1 MVGYSGYAKYI
12 TRTRLVTL
20 GYGRGYAASLAPGFA
35 ESLGFARVMGLRV
48 PKPRTCPPYFE
59 VEELVHAV
67 HVA

>member
-1 MVGYSGYAKYI
+1 MLCSERFALSTLPLVMVGYSGYAKYI

-20 GYGRGYAASLAPGFA
+20 GYG
-35 ESLGFARVMGLRV
+35 RVMGLRV